1 MNRVA
6 IDELRLRIPGVDE
19 TAARALAARV
29 AEEVAARAANPGLG
43 AGAAGELRLTVP
55 WKPGTATDDFVRQV
69 VRELLRAL
77 RQRA

>member
-19 TAARALAARV
+19 AAARAVAAQM
-29 AEEVAARAANPGLG
+29 AEELAARAADPGLG
-43 AGAAGELRLTVP
+43 AGEVGELRLTVP
-55 WKPGTATDDFVRQV
+55 WKPGTATDEVVRQV